1 MLIIFAFII
10 IFLLENS
17 YQSFYTKRCLQCP
30 QMKSFQLKLKAP
42 THFSIILFVIASFER
57 MAICITTKSSWKNHP
72 KGCVFA
78 TRSNSLT

>member
-30 QMKSFQLKLKAP
+30 QMKSFQL
-42 THFSIILFVIASFER
+42 
-57 MAICITTKSSWKNHP
+57 TKSANTLQYYFFNSK
-72 KGCVFA
+72 VFLP
-78 TRSNSLT
+78 RLMILQEM